1 MNYSTITVSRLRY
14 IVGIKKP
21 KPFKLGK
28 MMSRRTTGNAR
39 RTALTLFGWSIL
51 AIRPHPQ
58 DIDDV
63 FFFVDLVHETA
74 LDVNSARIG
83 ST

>member
-1 MNYSTITVSRLRY
+1 MCTN
-14 IVGIKKP
+14 G
-21 KPFKLGK
+21 G
-28 MMSRRTTGNAR
+28 
-39 RTALTLFGWSIL
+39 TALTLFGLSML
-51 AIRPHPQ
+51 VMRPHPQ

-63 FFFVDLVHETA
+63 FFFDDLVHETV